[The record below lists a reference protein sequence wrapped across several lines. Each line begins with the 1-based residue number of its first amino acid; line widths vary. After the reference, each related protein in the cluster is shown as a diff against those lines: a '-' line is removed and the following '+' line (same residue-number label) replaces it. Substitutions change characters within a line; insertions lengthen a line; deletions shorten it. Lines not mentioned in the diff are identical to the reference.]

1 MCSIIFSPWG
11 YPIIPNF
18 WDNPKTPHIS
28 PGLCHQVTLGFC
40 LPLFLCLLFS
50 LAISGHPTTLH
61 WFCWWE
67 FVGWIKEHSPSNLIG
82 SDIMYVYIYIVCIY
96 IIHIYIYL
104 FIYEHLCIYVF
115 IYICVCVLLYI
126 YVCALLYIY
135 VYYIYM
141 YIYILYYIYMY
152 ICIHIYIYLYIYVY
166 IHIDIYEYINT
177 WPHRPIEASSNTGHS
192 SAKLPMPA
200 SCCLWQ
206 SGGTARPFETNQS

>member
-67 FVGWIKEHSPSNLIG
+67 FVAWIKEHSPSNLIG
-82 SDIMYVYIYIVCIY
+82 SDIMYMYIYIVCIY
-96 IIHIYIYL
+96 IMHTYIYIYLFVYL

-115 IYICVCVLLYI
+115 IYMCVYYYIYMCVCIIIYI
-126 YVCALLYIY
+126 YMCIIYIY
-135 VYYIYM
+135 VY
-141 YIYILYYIYMY
+141 LYYIYIYVYMYSYLYLY
-152 ICIHIYIYLYIYVY
+152 ICIYPIWIHKYV
-166 IHIDIYEYINT
+166 T
-177 WPHRPIEASSNTGHS
+177 P
-192 SAKLPMPA
+192 
-200 SCCLWQ
+200 
-206 SGGTARPFETNQS
+206 

>member
-82 SDIMYVYIYIVCIY
+82 SDIMYVYIYSMYIHNTYIY
-96 IIHIYIYL
+96 IYIYL
-104 FIYEHLCIYVF
+104 WTSM
-115 IYICVCVLLYI
+115 YICIYI
-126 YVCALLYIY
+126 YVCIIIYICII
-135 VYYIYM
+135 YIC
-141 YIYILYYIYMY
+141 IYILYYIIYMY
-152 ICIHIYIYLYIYVY
+152 ICIHIYIYLYICIYPYRYTWIHKYV
-166 IHIDIYEYINT
+166 T
-177 WPHRPIEASSNTGHS
+177 P
-192 SAKLPMPA
+192 
-200 SCCLWQ
+200 
-206 SGGTARPFETNQS
+206 